1 MSATR
6 TRAWLGM
13 LAVCAVVVGIDQAVK
28 AAVEASL
35 DVGESDDLA
44 LGFELTRVM
53 NSGVAFGLFSEGSDA
68 LVLAFTAGALAL
80 IVGWFAFDTTRP
92 GLWLGVGLLA
102 GGAIGNLVD
111 RIEDGAVTDF
121 IDPPLWPAFNVA
133 DIAITLGVFAIA
145 IAALAPSTA
154 GASEA

>member
-1 MSATR
+1 MSSTR

-35 DVGESDDLA
+35 DVGESEDLA

-68 LVLAFTAGALAL
+68 LVLAFTAAALAL

-92 GLWLGVGLLA
+92 GLWIGVGLLA

-133 DIAITLGVFAIA
+133 DVAITFGV
-145 IAALAPSTA
+145 LTLLYVLEGPPRH
-154 GASEA
+154 GRR